1 MEGKQK
7 EIRDIECQITDVNR
21 EFDELRYDFLSREG
35 ILKRQ
40 MARDKSKD
48 IKNDEAILSDHTLKL
63 IKLQEDNLRKRMKL
77 FDEKI
82 FLVNKLETLKK
93 DIGE

>member
-1 MEGKQK
+1 MEDKQK

-21 EFDELRYDFLSREG
+21 EFDELMYDFLSREG

-48 IKNDEAILSDHTLKL
+48 VKKDEAILSDHTLKL